1 MGACRRTSNR
11 QEHKIIRRAEPERDT
26 IFHLRVTACRGRG
39 SHRQDERLAWV
50 ASRGQGTSCSSS
62 FVSKVLGANYKRANN
77 FLPVAHKFTMCTDRK
92 QPLNLPVLRMRVW
105 IRHVYCINYQLI
117 NYHTVMGKDI
127 VTPVRLERATR
138 SEADTLEEE
147 CSRARLGQV
156 ERARQTQQ
164 QASTPEWSHLL
175 VKSSCLPPWTWA
187 PLFPLQ

>member
-1 MGACRRTSNR
+1 MGACHRTSNR

-77 FLPVAHKFTMCTDRK
+77 FLPVAHKFTMCTDRM

>member
-1 MGACRRTSNR
+1 MGACHRTSNR